1 MPAFSRCAC
10 RAIML
15 ILDMQIS
22 LICFSIC
29 VFVKVSFGF
38 ARGGDNSTMRF
49 EAILAFPVF
58 KFSGC

>member
-15 ILDMQIS
+15 ILDMPDQPYLFFHFYFCES
-22 LICFSIC
+22 KFEFS
-29 VFVKVSFGF
+29 
-38 ARGGDNSTMRF
+38 RGGYNSTMRF

>member
-1 MPAFSRCAC
+1 MPAFSRSAC
-10 RAIML
+10 RAIIL
-15 ILDMQIS
+15 IPDMQIN

-29 VFVKVSFGF
+29 IFVKVGF
-38 ARGGDNSTMRF
+38 EFSRGGDNSTMRF